1 MIDRRKEFKK
11 RMWSQGM
18 VLDTQITREFSNEQ
32 FIENMEEEKRCCLV
46 DFQSIDEGRS
56 RILI

>member
-1 MIDRRKEFKK
+1 
-11 RMWSQGM
+11 M

-32 FIENMEEEKRCCLV
+32 FIENMEEEKRCCFV

>member
-32 FIENMEEEKRCCLV
+32 FIENMEEEKRCCFV
-46 DFQSIDEGRS
+46 DFQSHDEGRS